1 MFDYEVLRFIWWAL
15 IGVLLIGFTVTDG
28 FDMGVGILLPVIGK
42 DDTERRIMINTIAP
56 HWDGNQ
62 VWLVTAGGALFAAWP
77 MVYAVSFSGFYVAM
91 MLVLFALFLRPVGF
105 DYRSKIE
112 DPRWRKSWDRALFV
126 GSFVPPLIIGV
137 AFGNLLQG
145 VPFNFDEYLRATY
158 HGGLLGLLNPFG
170 LLAGLVSVTM
180 VIMQGSTW
188 LQMKTDGELR
198 VRSAKA
204 SQICGGLLVVLFGA
218 AGVWLVNGI
227 DGYVITSALDLV
239 GPSNPTTKTV
249 AVEAGAWLTNYDKY
263 PLTMLFP
270 VLGLLMPIL
279 VIFASRL
286 NRSGFAFFFSSLAVA
301 SVILTCGAAMF
312 PFVMPSSL
320 EPNVSLTMWDAT
332 ASQMSLKVMTVAA
345 IIFVPTVLSYTIWT
359 YYKMYGRLNR
369 EYVENNKSS
378 LY

>member
-227 DGYVITSALDLV
+227 DGYVITSTLDLA

-286 NRSGFAFFFSSLAVA
+286 NRSGFAFFFSSLVVA